1 MSTGKSNHLPPPVS
15 NEKIIEEIVADV
27 GDLET
32 NCDGQG
38 EPTVEKQEDSS
49 SECPVQPTSEYQ
61 AEEAPSLEAVNAESD
76 EENEFDESNKNL
88 LESSMSDE
96 EKEVLRDKAVAK
108 KNEGNELY
116 KAENYLDALQAYT
129 DGLQICPLQFT
140 KERSIIYSNRA
151 ATKIKLG
158 RDKSALCDCDKAIE
172 LDPQYLRALVRR
184 ATLKEEMKQLDE
196 SLADWKLVLEL
207 NPAHPQALAAARR
220 LPSKIEARN
229 EELKAEMLG
238 EFSIYNAEKSKDIA
252 GVMHKKYS
260 SEDKLKS
267 LGNMVL
273 RPFGLSTENFKMV
286 PNGEGGYSVQ
296 FEQSK
301 PNV

>member
-1 MSTGKSNHLPPPVS
+1 MSTNKSNHLPPSVS
-15 NEKIIEEIVADV
+15 NEKIIEELISDV
-27 GDLET
+27 SSLET
-32 NCDGQG
+32 NCDNQG
-38 EPTVEKQEDSS
+38 ETTVEKQENLR
-49 SECPVQPTSEYQ
+49 SECPVLPTSEAQ
-61 AEEAPSLEAVNAESD
+61 VEETSSSEAVNAES
-76 EENEFDESNKNL
+76 EEEDEFDEVKKKL

-129 DGLQICPLQFT
+129 DGLEMCPLQFT
-140 KERSIIYSNRA
+140 KERAIIYSNRA

-196 SLADWKLVLEL
+196 SLLDWKIVLEL
-207 NPAHPQALAAARR
+207 NPGHPEALAAVRR
-220 LPSKIEARN
+220 LPSKIEVRN
-229 EELKAEMLG
+229 EELKAEML
-238 EFSIYNAEKSKDIA
+238 
-252 GVMHKKYS
+252 
-260 SEDKLKS
+260 DKLKS

-296 FEQSK
+296 FEQSN